1 MAVGRDGSPREA
13 GTTVACGSCGALY
26 GARHVVF
33 IDRARDEALLRR
45 FISEGF
51 AATGTTECP
60 RCGTVHVIEEALTVL
75 DADADRLLVL
85 APAHRRHRVLQLTAS
100 ALDLLASQAVD
111 FVTPGLSNP
120 RVLFDVSAW
129 AQALG
134 QGSAPARRGAELP
147 FDEDTDGPR
156 DATAR
161 VPALSDSEIASQRAT
176 RKLAAARP
184 AGAALAA
191 PTVPE
196 VRAVDAHATAS
207 VDLSADSGMASVE
220 RLADSAEVS
229 ASSSTQVKARQ
240 AVAPAGTGAS
250 RLLEILSRKPT
261 PEGTSPL
268 GGSTVKGEAPRPPQP
283 RETGWNR
290 ALDDG
295 WSTEQPTDAP
305 ANEDPTHVVSVEQ
318 VTSARPAATQRP
330 RSGPAFDTARADG
343 GHTYLQVDGGRVQAV
358 ALVELTRANAF
369 AQGQVS
375 LAFQWHTTPLGPA
388 LALLLTRRDGHET
401 VDHVLWWIAPATELG
416 RTVLEALAADF
427 IVDVVLHLDGG
438 AFHARR
444 TIREPLERNVESAR
458 TYLREQPSLPD
469 ATALRRVVEA
479 ADFDLF
485 GRLQHNF
492 HVDSFAEV
500 RTASEA
506 RLAVGIVSYWSTPER
521 RDYLLRVKSFPEV
534 WFDQLTR
541 RVASAALEFGI
552 ALEPGLRRRAVD
564 SGVAENS
571 TALVRASLANF
582 AEVCLNLKPNELD
595 ALDTWDNWAAL
606 MALADELD
614 VRVPEDIEALAA
626 LAMERARDAAQA
638 GESVDGEL
646 ADESVELDAGD
657 ELAELSTSELAGLLY
672 DTRQR
677 FDAAFALLHRG
688 EAGQAS
694 SLFEVMRRMS
704 REQLLR
710 AVPLAL
716 AHGPTFEAA
725 FIGGIRSQRVSL
737 RLAAALFLAEIRSE
751 RAIPR
756 LIETIPR
763 AGIDEWQFVAR
774 AAARLGRKIIPAALQ
789 RAALDGD
796 PGERLAFTLAL
807 LGPEARGALSA
818 ALDRETSERAKT
830 CAHKAIDRAGEVSF
844 GDPADFSERLAD
856 AFQACG
862 PDAVGPDF
870 EEELASI
877 EVGPAASAK
886 DLEADVDL
894 DDFEEPRGR

>member
-1 MAVGRDGSPREA
+1 
-13 GTTVACGSCGALY
+13 
-26 GARHVVF
+26 VVF

-75 DADADRLLVL
+75 DTDGDRLLVL

-100 ALDLLASQAVD
+100 ALDLLAGQAVD
-111 FVTPGLSNP
+111 LVTPGLSNP

-129 AQALG
+129 AHALG
-134 QGSAPARRGAELP
+134 HGATTPTRRGTELP
-147 FDEDTDGPR
+147 FDEDTEGPR
-156 DATAR
+156 DATTR
-161 VPALSDSEIASQRAT
+161 VPALTDTEIASQRAT
-176 RKLAAARP
+176 RKLTAARP
-184 AGAALAA
+184 SALAA
-191 PTVPE
+191 PTTPD
-196 VRAVDAHATAS
+196 VRTADAHATAS
-207 VDLSADSGMASVE
+207 VDLSSESGLASVE
-220 RLADSAEVS
+220 RPADSADVS
-229 ASSSTQVKARQ
+229 ASSSTQVKARSV
-240 AVAPAGTGAS
+240 VAPAGTGAS
-250 RLLEILSRKPT
+250 RLLEILSRKPA
-261 PEGTSPL
+261 PDGGSPL
-268 GGSTVKGEAPRPPQP
+268 GGATVKGEAPRPPQA
-283 RETGWNR
+283 REEGWNR

-318 VTSARPAATQRP
+318 VTTARPAATQRP
-330 RSGPAFDTARADG
+330 RSGPAFDTARAEG
-343 GHTYLQVDGGRVQAV
+343 GHCYLQVDGGRVQAV
-358 ALVELTRANAF
+358 ALMELTRANAL

-388 LALLLTRRDGHET
+388 FDLLLTRRDGNET
-401 VDHVLWWIAPATELG
+401 VDHVVWWIAPATDLG
-416 RTVLEALAADF
+416 RSVLEALAADF

-458 TYLREQPSLPD
+458 TCIREQPSLPD
-469 ATALRRVVEA
+469 ATAQRRVVEA

-506 RLAVGIVSYWSTPER
+506 RLAVGIASYWSTPER

-541 RVASAALEFGI
+541 RVATAALEFGI
-552 ALEPGLRRRAVD
+552 ALEPGLRRRAID

-571 TALVRASLANF
+571 TTLVRASLANF

-638 GESVDGEL
+638 GDSVDGEL
-646 ADESVELDAGD
+646 ADESVELDAAD

-725 FIGGIRSQRVSL
+725 FLGGIRSKRVSL

-789 RAALDGD
+789 RAAGDGD